1 MCRSLLELWVRLV
14 LAWVALVSGSG
25 LAGMLDESG
34 FPMTLPLTLNGQL
47 VAECEGIVSQ
57 DGTRVWLKQSD
68 LSDHVL
74 EAVSPE
80 TGSVIETA
88 AVEGYV
94 SLRSLSAAGLVA
106 EFDSSAL
113 SVSILVPPQL
123 RREQTLSMTGG
134 SSHDSLVPRVYS
146 AEFSGYTNVRT
157 LMQGR
162 FGNRANGSEMIPR
175 FDLEQVLN
183 YRGWVFATGGN
194 FSPGEKQIWHQGASS
209 VSLDIPEK
217 RLQYAVGELGTRVV
231 AYQDP
236 TSFLGFSL
244 ARDWR
249 LQPFNRA
256 QPTPG
261 STLFLEEDSQVEVWV
276 NGHRVRSFD
285 LKAGPYQI
293 RDFQLSAG
301 STDVELVITDAYG
314 VETTKNLSFAFDDQ
328 LLAPGQRDFYLGAGL
343 LPEVG
348 GGAREYDAELPVLS
362 GFLRTGRS
370 DVLTAGWNLQ
380 ASSERAQVGADGI
393 WAVGSGTFLSQ
404 VSLSYDVREAIGYGV
419 RVAYLHYARRGLM
432 DRHSGN
438 WRVDLGHQSRRFAG
452 IASEPGTAPLLDARV
467 SYSKPL
473 PWRMSGSVGLGYRHG
488 RGRIGKGVT
497 GNVSLTKRWL
507 HGLSSHVSFSTQSR
521 RERGQ
526 DWGVSFRLEWAF
538 GNRQQHRLSS
548 GVDTRRGS
556 RQLRYTYTPRS
567 QWEQWRYSGVVDQQA
582 SGDWGGDFRAGVS
595 RSRMELDFGQSLRNG
610 VNGATGMTRISMG
623 TALAFAD
630 GHWGISKP
638 INDSFV
644 IVTGHE
650 SLKGRTIP
658 INERDLG
665 SESKLDRW
673 GPAVIGSVPSYYPR
687 HVEVHP
693 PADLPFGYDIGAD
706 RYLVETTSRRGAVIA
721 IGSEPTKAGTG
732 QVVLDDGSPLSL
744 QVGDLL
750 NLDQEADALET
761 VFTGR
766 DGKFTVDGLR
776 PGRYRI
782 RWFDEAYEPC
792 DFEVVEGEG
801 ELIDLGVLSTKL
813 KEAGELVF

>member
-1 MCRSLLELWVRLV
+1 MCRSLLHLRVRLMV
-14 LAWVALVSGSG
+14 AWMAVVSGSG
-25 LAGMLDESG
+25 LAGTLDESG
-34 FPMTLPLTLNGQL
+34 FSMSLPLMLNEQF

-57 DGTRVWLKQSD
+57 DGTQVWLKQSD
-68 LSDHVL
+68 LLSHVL
-74 EAVSPE
+74 EAVSLE
-80 TGSVIETA
+80 TVSDIESA
-88 AVEGYV
+88 VVEGYV
-94 SLRSLSAAGLVA
+94 SLRSLSAAGLIT

-113 SVSILVPPQL
+113 SVSLMVPPSL
-123 RREQTLSMTGG
+123 RREQTLSMRGG
-134 SSHDSLVPRVYS
+134 ASHDSLVPRVSS

-162 FGNRANGSEMIPR
+162 FGNDADGSEMIPR

-183 YRGWVFATGGN
+183 YRGWAFAMGGKL
-194 FSPGEKQIWHQGASS
+194 SPGEKQLWRQGASS
-209 VSLDIPEK
+209 MSLDIPEK
-217 RLQYAVGELGTRVV
+217 RLQYAVGELSTRAV

-236 TSFLGFSL
+236 VAFLGLSL
-244 ARDWR
+244 AREWR

-261 STLFLEEDSQVEVWV
+261 STLFLEEDSQVEVRV

-301 STDVELVITDAYG
+301 STDVELLITDAYG

-343 LPEVG
+343 LPEQG
-348 GGAREYDAELPVLS
+348 GRAREYDVGLPVVS

-370 DVLTAGWNLQ
+370 NVLTTGWNVQ
-380 ASSERAQVGADGI
+380 ASSERTQVGADGI

-404 VSLSYDVREAIGYGV
+404 VSLSYDVREALGYGV
-419 RVAYLHYARRGLM
+419 RVAYLHYARRGLR

-438 WRVDLGHQSRRFAG
+438 WRVDLGHQSGRFAG
-452 IASEPGTAPLLDARV
+452 IISEPGTAPLFDARV

-473 PWRMSGSVGLGYRHG
+473 PWRMSGSIGLGYR
-488 RGRIGKGVT
+488 RGRAGSRSGAN
-497 GNVSLTKRWL
+497 GRVSLTKRWA
-507 HGLSSHVSFSTQSR
+507 HGLSSHVSFSTQAQ

-526 DWGVSFRLEWAF
+526 EWGMSFRLEWAF
-538 GNRQQHRLSS
+538 GNRQQHRLAS

-556 RQLRYTYTPRS
+556 RQLRYMYTPRS
-567 QWEQWRYSGVVDQQA
+567 QWEQWRYSGTVDQQT

-595 RSRMELDFGQSLRNG
+595 RSRMEWDVGQSLRSG
-610 VNGATGMTRISMG
+610 VHGTTGTTRVSMG

-644 IVTGHE
+644 IVAGHE
-650 SLKGRTIP
+650 SLKGRTVP
-658 INERDLG
+658 INERDQG
-665 SESKLDRW
+665 TESKLDRW

-706 RYLVETTSRRGAVIA
+706 RYLVETTSRRGAVIS

-732 QVVLDDGSPLSL
+732 QVILDDGSPLSL

-750 NLDQEADALET
+750 NLDREEDSSET

-776 PGRYRI
+776 PGQYRI
-782 RWFDEAYEPC
+782 QWFDEAYEPC
-792 DFEVVEGEG
+792 DFEVVEEEG
-801 ELIDLGVLSTKL
+801 ELINLGVLSTKL
-813 KEAGELVF
+813 RETEELVF